1 MLEALTHP
9 ILTPL
14 VRSYLVSTVRGHF
27 ADLRVQLE
35 QPLLP
40 VPTIFFA
47 THQSWW
53 DGHLILALS
62 QFLKLEFR
70 VLMLEENLMKY
81 GFLRYAGAFGVD
93 RASVASVRGALRY
106 SRAQLELDVPR
117 MVLMFPSGEILSPF
131 ARPLVFESGLASLV
145 LLCQKAGVKVQLC
158 PLAMRL
164 EHGLEARPSAFIR
177 VGASFDVSEVDVSEV
192 SVSSL
197 TKALSGELTVQ
208 ADRLHQDLLYDHLE
222 GYVRI
227 LHGLP
232 SAQQGW
238 DAVRRTL
245 GIRL

>member
-14 VRSYLVSTVRGHF
+14 VRGYLLSTVRGHF
-27 ADLRVQLE
+27 ADVRVQLE
-35 QPLLP
+35 QPVLP

-70 VLMLEENLMKY
+70 VLMLEENLAKY
-81 GFLRYAGAFGVD
+81 GFLRYVGAFGVD
-93 RASVASVRGALRY
+93 RASVSSVRAALRY
-106 SRAQLELDVPR
+106 SRAQLEVGMSR
-117 MVLMFPSGEILSPF
+117 MVLLFPSGEIMSPF
-131 ARPLVFESGLASLV
+131 GRPIVFESGLASLV
-145 LLCQKAGVKVQLC
+145 LMCQKSGVKVQLC

-164 EHGLEARPSAFIR
+164 EHGLEARPSAFIK
-177 VGASFDVSEVDVSEV
+177 VGASFDVGAN

-197 TKALSGELTVQ
+197 TQALSIELTLQ
-208 ADRLHQDLLYDHLE
+208 ADRLHQDLLHNNLE
-222 GYVRI
+222 GYVPI
-227 LHGLP
+227 LRGLP

-245 GIRL
+245 GIRV

>member
-14 VRSYLVSTVRGHF
+14 VRGYLLSTVRGHF
-27 ADLRVQLE
+27 ADVRVQLE
-35 QPLLP
+35 QPVLP

-53 DGHLILALS
+53 DGHLILALC

-70 VLMLEENLMKY
+70 VLMLEENLAKY
-81 GFLRYAGAFGVD
+81 GFLRYTGAFGVN
-93 RASVASVRGALRY
+93 RASVSSVRAALRY
-106 SRAQLELDVPR
+106 SRAQLDEVGLAR
-117 MVLMFPSGEILSPF
+117 AVLLFPSGEIMSPF

-145 LLCQKAGVKVQLC
+145 LMCQKAGVKVQVC

-164 EHGLEARPSAFIR
+164 EHGLEARPSAFIK
-177 VGASFDVSEVDVSEV
+177 VGASFDVSAN

-197 TKALSGELTVQ
+197 TQALSTELTLQ
-208 ADRLHQDLLYDHLE
+208 ADRLHQDLLHNDLE
-222 GYVRI
+222 GYAPI
-227 LHGLP
+227 LRGLP

-245 GIRL
+245 GIRV

>member
-14 VRSYLVSTVRGHF
+14 VRSYLLSTVRGHF
-27 ADLRVQLE
+27 ADVRVHLE
-35 QPLLP
+35 QPVLP
-40 VPTIFFA
+40 MPTIFFA

-53 DGHLILALS
+53 DGHLILALC

-70 VLMLEENLMKY
+70 VLMLQENLVKY
-81 GFLRYAGAFGVD
+81 GFLRYAGAFGVN
-93 RASVASVRGALRY
+93 RASVASVRAALRY
-106 SRAQLELDVPR
+106 SRSQLEVGLPR
-117 MVLMFPSGEILSPF
+117 AVLLFPSGEIMSPF

-145 LLCQKAGVKVQLC
+145 LMCQKAGVQVQLC

-164 EHGLEARPSAFIR
+164 EHGLQARPSAYMR
-177 VGASFDVSEVDVSEV
+177 LGTSFNLGVH

-197 TKALSGELTVQ
+197 SVSNLTEELSLELTLQ
-208 ADRLHQDLLYDHLE
+208 ADRLQQDLLDDHLE
-222 GYVRI
+222 GYAPI
-227 LHGLP
+227 LRGLP

-238 DAVRRTL
+238 DFVRRSL

>member
-1 MLEALTHP
+1 MLEALSHP

-14 VRSYLVSTVRGHF
+14 VQSYLLSTVRGHF
-27 ADLRVQLE
+27 ADLRVNLE
-35 QPLLP
+35 QPVLP
-40 VPTIFFA
+40 KPTIFFA

-70 VLMLEENLMKY
+70 VLMLQENLAKY
-81 GFLRYAGAFGVD
+81 GFLRYVGAFGVD

-106 SRAQLELDVPR
+106 SRAQLEAEVPR
-117 MVLMFPSGEILSPF
+117 MVLMFPSGEIISPF
-131 ARPLVFESGLASLV
+131 ARPIVFESGLASLV
-145 LLCQKAGVKVQLC
+145 LMCQKAGVKVQLC

-177 VGASFDVSEVDVSEV
+177 VGAAFEIGEV
-192 SVSSL
+192 SASSL
-197 TKALSGELTVQ
+197 TQALSIDLTLQ
-208 ADRLHQDLLYDHLE
+208 ADRLHQDLLLNHLE
-222 GYVRI
+222 GYVPI
-227 LHGLP
+227 LRGLP

-245 GIRL
+245 GIRV